1 MASWWTSKRETDDHG
16 CGFPSLVRTTVM
28 KVIDADAHVI
38 ESESTWDSM
47 LESERQFRPRIIRSD
62 ADPTIEYW
70 HMDGRLM
77 PRSNVEKKLPEAA
90 RDMSDLSLRIKHMD
104 ALRIDVQVIYPT
116 IFIFPT
122 ARRPEAD
129 LAICRSY
136 NRWMA
141 EVVAKAPDRFRWV
154 VVPPLLNMD
163 KVPAELAF
171 GKEHGACGIYL
182 RGLEADRRLSD
193 PYFFPVYE
201 AAVKLDLPV
210 CVHSANGSIAAH
222 DFFLDE
228 PGFCKFKLAVIGAFH
243 SLINE
248 GIPDRF
254 PGLRTGIIEVS
265 AQWIP
270 YAVHDL
276 ARRHARR
283 GKKLS
288 DNLLKEK
295 RIYVTCQTDDDLDYI
310 LGYAGE
316 DTLVIGTDYGHSD
329 NASEIEALR
338 HIREQGKIKA
348 AVVEKILSDNPC
360 ALYGL

>member
-1 MASWWTSKRETDDHG
+1 MRA
-16 CGFPSLVRTTVM
+16 
-28 KVIDADAHVI
+28 
-38 ESESTWDSM
+38 
-47 LESERQFRPRIIRSD
+47 QFRPQF
-62 ADPTIEYW
+62 
-70 HMDGRLM
+70 
-77 PRSNVEKKLPEAA
+77 
-90 RDMSDLSLRIKHMD
+90 SL
-104 ALRIDVQVIYPT
+104 A
-116 IFIFPT
+116 
-122 ARRPEAD
+122 
-129 LAICRSY
+129 S
-136 NRWMA
+136 
-141 EVVAKAPDRFRWV
+141 
-154 VVPPLLNMD
+154 
-163 KVPAELAF
+163 
-171 GKEHGACGIYL
+171 
-182 RGLEADRRLSD
+182 
-193 PYFFPVYE
+193 
-201 AAVKLDLPV
+201 
-210 CVHSANGSIAAH
+210 GSIAAH

-228 PGFCKFKLAVIGAFH
+228 SGFCKFKLAVIGAFH

-295 RIYVTCQTDDDLDYI
+295 RTYVTCQTDDDLDYI

-338 HIREQGKIKA
+338 RIREQGKIKA